1 MIRKFLAVFSAC
13 LLLCICAACA
23 PKEKESEPPEGS
35 ANTGAPIIFPDAP
48 AEFESVQFETT
59 DLQGN
64 AQSQSIFQE
73 NELTM
78 VNIWATWCAPC
89 IEEMPVLEQ
98 IYQEGEIGV
107 VGIVIES
114 REEEVAQL
122 ALEITTQT
130 GATFP
135 ILRVTEDM
143 EEGFL
148 SGISAMPTTFFVDA
162 EGNVVGGL
170 FIGSRG
176 ELEWKDTVASVQEEL
191 NEGA

>member
-13 LLLCICAACA
+13 LLLCTCAACM
-23 PKEKESEPPEGS
+23 PKEKQSEAPEET
-35 ANTGAPIIFPDAP
+35 AGAPIIFPDAP

-114 REEEVAQL
+114 REEEVAEL

-148 SGISAMPTTFFVDA
+148 SGHQRDA
-162 EGNVVGGL
+162 HHILCRCGGQCCRRSLHRQPRRAGVEGHDCKRAGGV
-170 FIGSRG
+170 
-176 ELEWKDTVASVQEEL
+176 E
-191 NEGA
+191 

>member
-114 REEEVAQL
+114 REEEVAEL

-162 EGNVVGGL
+162 EGNVVGGR
-170 FIGSRG
+170 FIVSRG
-176 ELEWKDTVASVQEEL
+176 ELEWKVAIASVQEEL